1 MYDLVI
7 IGASPE
13 GLTAAEQ
20 ASHFPHKRTALITH
34 NNPLPPAVDIYTYW
48 QLWSRLLAVTV
59 DNSYFNA
66 LASISLE
73 SSHARLQALSPSS
86 QEETLGQLAL
96 AGIDVIFGNGQFLA
110 ATPLQIVVNER
121 CLVAKTYLLTSLP
134 APVSPNNLVYLEQI
148 PAFSG
153 DLKGDNWAI
162 AGASP
167 QALAWAQILALSGKK
182 VHILSHNDYL
192 LPQEDGEMT
201 HLLQA
206 HLEALGVVF
215 WYNTTVLKVDRAHND
230 FFLEL
235 AEGQNLQV
243 QQYLKPSF
251 SSPHGTLLK
260 NLHLFQKQGFLRTN
274 SSLQTSH
281 PQIYACGSW
290 LRGYSLGNLY
300 NQEAKWLIQHLWGQ
314 SRPLCYENIPLT
326 LATQPP
332 WFRVGYPAAQLDFKP
347 LVYRYHVPDALTGQS
362 QLLKVLA
369 HPHSGQVFSIYSWG
383 QQWTAP
389 MFQDSIRKRW
399 VT

>member
-13 GLTAAEQ
+13 GLTAAQQ
-20 ASHFPHKRTALITH
+20 ASHFPHKRTALITQYT
-34 NNPLPPAVDIYTYW
+34 PLSPAVDFGAYW
-48 QLWSRLLAVTV
+48 QLWLRLLTANG

-66 LASISLE
+66 SASISLE
-73 SSHARLQALSPSS
+73 TSHARLQALSPSTR
-86 QEETLGQLAL
+86 EETLGQLAL
-96 AGIDVIFGNGQFLA
+96 AGIDVIFGNGQFLD

-121 CLVAKTYLLTSLP
+121 CLVAQAYLLTSPP

-153 DLKGDNWAI
+153 DLKGDHWAI

-167 QALAWAQILALSGKK
+167 QALVWAQILALSGKK
-182 VHILSHNDYL
+182 VQILSRNDHL
-192 LPQEDGEMT
+192 LPQEDGEMA

-215 WYNTTVLKVDRAHND
+215 WYNTRVLKVDRAHKD

-235 AEGQNLQV
+235 SEGQTLQV
-243 QQYLKPSF
+243 QQYLKASF
-251 SSPHGTLLK
+251 PPLQGALLQ
-260 NLHLFQKQGFLRTN
+260 NLHLVQKQGFLRTN

-281 PQIYACGSW
+281 PQIYACGNW

-300 NQEAKWLIQHLWGQ
+300 KQEAQWLIQHLWGRSQ
-314 SRPLCYENIPLT
+314 PLRYENIPLT

-332 WFRVGYPAAQLDFKP
+332 WFRVGYPAAQLAFKP
-347 LVYRYHVPDALTGQS
+347 LVYRHEVPDELTGQV
-362 QLLKVLA
+362 QVLKVLV
-369 HPHSGQVFSIYSWG
+369 HPHSHRVFSIYGWG

-389 MFQDSIRKRW
+389 RFQDSIRKRW